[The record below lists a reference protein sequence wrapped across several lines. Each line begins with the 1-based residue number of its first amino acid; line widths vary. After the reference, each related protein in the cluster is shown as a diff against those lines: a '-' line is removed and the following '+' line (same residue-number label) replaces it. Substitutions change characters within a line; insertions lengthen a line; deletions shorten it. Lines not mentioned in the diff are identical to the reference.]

1 MSPAG
6 LTAPGDFSATDRGV
20 LRHGVMKTNSTTTA
34 LALALT
40 FAGCTTD
47 TDSSDDTNE
56 IVSNLVQAGYPADD
70 IQVVDGTVYVGNDA
84 EVTLD
89 ASREMLETDD
99 SGDVKEQYHTK
110 NLVSRSLNEICIY
123 DGHLKG
129 HPVFSDGLNRAI
141 GNYNALKLTFKM
153 VRISKTNIDNT
164 NCDALINVVFQDGA
178 GGVSGFPA
186 HGKPFPTVH
195 IGKDTSS
202 YGVNVV
208 EWVFTHELGH
218 TVGMR
223 HSDYY
228 NRAISCGGNPS
239 NEGKGTVG
247 AILVPGTP
255 SKAKAHGSIMN
266 SCFDGTENGE
276 FSKTDITAFKKLY

>member
-1 MSPAG
+1 
-6 LTAPGDFSATDRGV
+6 
-20 LRHGVMKTNSTTTA
+20 MKTTSTTTA

-40 FAGCTTD
+40 FVGCTTD
-47 TDSSDDTNE
+47 STDSSGDETNE
-56 IVSNLVQAGYPADD
+56 IVNNLVQAGYPADD

-89 ASREMLETDD
+89 ASREMIETDD
-99 SGDVKEQYHTK
+99 SVDVKEQYHTK

-141 GNYNALKLTFKM
+141 ANYNALKLTFKM

-164 NCDALINVVFQDGA
+164 NCDALINVVFQAGA
-178 GGVSGFPA
+178 GGVSGFPS
-186 HGKPFPTVH
+186 HGKPFTTVH
-195 IGKDTSS
+195 IGRDTSS
-202 YGVNVV
+202 FGVNVV

-228 NRAISCGGNPS
+228 NRAISCGGAPS

-266 SCFDGTENGE
+266 SCFDGSENGE
-276 FSKTDITAFKKLY
+276 FTSTDVTALKKLY